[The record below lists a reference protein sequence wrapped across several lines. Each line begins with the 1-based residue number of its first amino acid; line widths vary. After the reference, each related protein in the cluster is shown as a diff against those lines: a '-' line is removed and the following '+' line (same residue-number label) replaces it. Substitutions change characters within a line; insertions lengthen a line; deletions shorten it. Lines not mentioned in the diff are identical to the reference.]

1 MSTAPAAFTHR
12 QIRIIYSGLMAG
24 MFLSAL
30 DQMIVATALPTIVG
44 ELGGLDYYSWVVT
57 AYLLCGTVTP
67 PLFGKLGDIYGR
79 RITFQAAVTI
89 FLLGSLLA
97 GLAPGMFELVI
108 ARGVQGVGAGG
119 LATLAFA
126 IIGDVVPAR
135 QRGRY
140 IGYMGAVWAV
150 ASVIGPLLGGFIVD
164 TVSWRWVFLINL
176 PIGALVLAVIAVVL
190 KLPPI
195 HRPAKLDFGGAILLV
210 SGVSLVLLAL
220 LQMERG
226 GPAAWRTLPF
236 LASAAT
242 GAALLAGFVRWEAR
256 VEEPLLPLRLFRARI
271 FSVCSAINLTMG
283 AAFFG
288 MVVFLPLFLQVVT
301 GVSATDSGLLLLP
314 LTVGIVA
321 GSAGSGR
328 LIAATGRYRLYP
340 IAGGVCAVA
349 GMVLLSVM
357 RSGTSGFAVSGTM
370 LVAGLGFGMIM
381 QTTLLAV
388 QNAVEHRD
396 LGVATSSTQFFRLMG
411 GSIGVAVFGAV
422 LNVRL
427 GTELPAR
434 LPAAAVAELGGDVA
448 QFLQSP
454 ASIRALPPDISAAVA
469 SALEVSI
476 QTIFL
481 LAVPITVLCFLFS
494 FLLDEIPL
502 RETLTAGDPGAS
514 ATEVA
519 GAEPDQ
525 RESQNLP
532 EGVRVAD
539 DAGGRPG

>member
-176 PIGALVLAVIAVVL
+176 PIGAVVLAVIAAVL

-220 LQMERG
+220 LQIERG

-288 MVVFLPLFLQVVT
+288 TVVFLPLFLQVVT

-314 LTVGIVA
+314 LTAGIVA

-340 IAGGVCAVA
+340 IAGSVCAVI

-357 RSGTSGFAVSGTM
+357 RNGTSSFVVSGTM

-381 QTTLLAV
+381 QTALLAV
-388 QNAVEHRD
+388 QNAVERRD

-481 LAVPITVLCFLFS
+481 LAVPITVLCCLFS

-502 RETLTAGDPGAS
+502 RDTVGPPGPA

-519 GAEPDQ
+519 GSPRI
-525 RESQNLP
+525 RENR
-532 EGVRVAD
+532 ET
-539 DAGGRPG
+539 